1 MVSNK
6 VLVGRRGGVIR
17 GSGFSKYRE
26 TRTHASHREREREH
40 RGAVTIR
47 FEAKVSPPSRAT
59 SISVRTYVRTY
70 VRLVYVRARAYIR
83 VRVQDWPVYSMP
95 REKILRDV
103 AITDEPTHT
112 VRQRQTGQHRD
123 RTGTVSLGI
132 RTVNPGFYS
141 PGIEVYSVL
150 SARCVRAPFVWLSYV
165 QPSRGK
171 TFAYLRS
178 FALLYG
184 GDRLRK
190 RRAERTNARGE
201 GGEEEEAG
209 KDVPSSS
216 PPFTSP
222 VRHPP
227 RNETFLKNAR
237 FYLGPPPPL
246 LFFLSLYTT
255 RGINRLSGESNL
267 SDGLAFIERPH
278 LTSRLIRHRPTGVL
292 NDGAA
297 LMTLLLPSD
306 PL

>member
-190 RRAERTNARGE
+190 RRAERTNARG
-201 GGEEEEAG
+201 GGGGEEAG

-237 FYLGPPPPL
+237 FYLGPPPPSPL
-246 LFFLSLYTT
+246 LPLSLH
-255 RGINRLSGESNL
+255 N
-267 SDGLAFIERPH
+267 
-278 LTSRLIRHRPTGVL
+278 TGY
-292 NDGAA
+292 
-297 LMTLLLPSD
+297 
-306 PL
+306 

>member
-190 RRAERTNARGE
+190 RRAERTNARG
-201 GGEEEEAG
+201 GGG
-209 KDVPSSS
+209 GGGRKGRSLLLSTVHFPGPSSS
-216 PPFTSP
+216 AKRDLPEKRAVLSW
-222 VRHPP
+222 
-227 RNETFLKNAR
+227 
-237 FYLGPPPPL
+237 PPPPSPL
-246 LFFLSLYTT
+246 LPLSLH
-255 RGINRLSGESNL
+255 N
-267 SDGLAFIERPH
+267 
-278 LTSRLIRHRPTGVL
+278 TGY
-292 NDGAA
+292 
-297 LMTLLLPSD
+297 
-306 PL
+306 

>member
-190 RRAERTNARGE
+190 RRAERTNARG
-201 GGEEEEAG
+201 GGG
-209 KDVPSSS
+209 GGGRKGRSLLLSTVHFPGPSSS
-216 PPFTSP
+216 AKRDLPEKRAVLSW
-222 VRHPP
+222 
-227 RNETFLKNAR
+227 
-237 FYLGPPPPL
+237 PPPPL

>member
-26 TRTHASHREREREH
+26 TRTHASHKEGKRERESIVARLPYDSRLRSLLRAEL
-40 RGAVTIR
+40 RR
-47 FEAKVSPPSRAT
+47 FPYVL
-59 SISVRTYVRTY
+59 TYVRTY

-190 RRAERTNARGE
+190 RRAERTNARG
-201 GGEEEEAG
+201 GGGEEAG

-237 FYLGPPPPL
+237 FYLGPPL
-246 LFFLSLYTT
+246 SSLSLH
-255 RGINRLSGESNL
+255 N
-267 SDGLAFIERPH
+267 
-278 LTSRLIRHRPTGVL
+278 TGY
-292 NDGAA
+292 
-297 LMTLLLPSD
+297 
-306 PL
+306 